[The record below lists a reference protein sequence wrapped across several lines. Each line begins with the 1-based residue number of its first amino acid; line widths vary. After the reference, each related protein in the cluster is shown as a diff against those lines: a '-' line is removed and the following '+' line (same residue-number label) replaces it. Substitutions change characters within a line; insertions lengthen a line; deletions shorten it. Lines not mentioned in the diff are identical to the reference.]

1 MLKQVDVGEYKGL
14 STWKS
19 FEYMAKN
26 EGMYGFFKGNGV
38 NVLRIAP
45 FSAFEFFFY
54 DTYKNKLFGGDS
66 ATPAKKLLCGGL
78 TGMTASTLTYPL
90 DLIRTKLS
98 IIVDDGGKKPTIAG
112 VGRNIYAT
120 RGFFGFYQGLFSTLF
135 GIIPYVGFKMASFDI
150 LKTFFVVDQ
159 NHPYKQFMNLSMG
172 GAAGT
177 ISVTLTYPT
186 DLIRRKMQL
195 SGIDGHEKYD
205 NMI

>member
-1 MLKQVDVGEYKGL
+1 
-14 STWKS
+14 
-19 FEYMAKN
+19 
-26 EGMYGFFKGNGV
+26 
-38 NVLRIAP
+38 
-45 FSAFEFFFY
+45 
-54 DTYKNKLFGGDS
+54 
-66 ATPAKKLLCGGL
+66 
-78 TGMTASTLTYPL
+78 
-90 DLIRTKLS
+90 
-98 IIVDDGGKKPTIAG
+98 
-112 VGRNIYAT
+112 
-120 RGFFGFYQGLFSTLF
+120 
-135 GIIPYVGFKMASFDI
+135 MASFDI